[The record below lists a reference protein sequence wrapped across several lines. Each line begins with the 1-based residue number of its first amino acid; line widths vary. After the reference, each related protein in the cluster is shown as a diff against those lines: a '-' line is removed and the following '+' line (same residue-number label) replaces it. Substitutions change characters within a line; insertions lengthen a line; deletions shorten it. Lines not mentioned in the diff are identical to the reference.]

1 MSTSASVGAESPP
14 EDCPICHAPVF
25 EHERFCEVCGARLTI
40 EPVPEPETPPAPEP
54 IQRVEQDLGAAAG
67 VSDRGYRRP
76 RNEDAMGL
84 AAFEGSS
91 AVVVCDGV
99 ASTADAHRASQVASD
114 VSLGVLEAA
123 LRQPPAD
130 HEAWHQLFL
139 EACEEA
145 QAALAHVVG
154 EEGDLSPSTTLV
166 AAMAV
171 PGLVAVANIG
181 DSRAYLLDGSADGG
195 RLLTVDD
202 SWAEEMIAEGTPPE
216 EAYADPEAHTITR
229 WLGADAGSVD
239 PTVTTV
245 EIDSPGVVVV
255 CSDGLW
261 DYFERPS
268 ALAELVDEAVGVG
281 PLGLARRLVDAAL
294 VAGGHDNV
302 TVAVVPVAPVHP
314 GAAPNSATTSEE

>member
-1 MSTSASVGAESPP
+1 MSATESVGAASAPG
-14 EDCPICHAPVF
+14 DCRICHAPVF
-25 EHERFCEVCGARLTI
+25 EHECFCEVCGARLTI
-40 EPVPEPETPPAPEP
+40 EPVAEPETAPATGPM
-54 IQRVEQDLGAAAG
+54 QRAEHDLGVAAG
-67 VSDRGYRRP
+67 VSDRGYRRS

-84 AAFEGSS
+84 AAFEVSS

-114 VSLGVLEAA
+114 VSIGVLEAA

-130 HEAWHQLFL
+130 HDAWHQLFL
-139 EACEEA
+139 QACEEA
-145 QAALAHVVG
+145 QAALAHVVAEG
-154 EEGDLSPSTTLV
+154 GDLSPSTTLV
-166 AAMAV
+166 AAVSV
-171 PGLVAVANIG
+171 PGVVSVANIG
-181 DSRAYLLDGSADGG
+181 DSRAYLLDGSPGGG

-202 SWAEEMIAEGTPPE
+202 SWAEEMIAEGVPPQ

-229 WLGADAGSVD
+229 WLGADAESVD

-261 DYFERPS
+261 DYFDRPS
-268 ALAELVDEAVGVG
+268 ALAELVDGAVGVG

-294 VAGGHDNV
+294 AAGGHDNV
-302 TVAVVPVAPVHP
+302 TVAVVPVAPVRP
-314 GAAPNSATTSEE
+314 GATPNIATMSEE